1 MATFGNEN
9 RKNGIS
15 TAEKKYFLV
24 ATFGNE
30 NSEKGISTGEK
41 KGISNVKIRT
51 NKKQ

>member
-15 TAEKKYFLV
+15 TAEKKKYFLV

-30 NSEKGISTGEK
+30 NRKKGISTAEK
-41 KGISNVKIRT
+41 KVLSNG
-51 NKKQ
+51 NFWE